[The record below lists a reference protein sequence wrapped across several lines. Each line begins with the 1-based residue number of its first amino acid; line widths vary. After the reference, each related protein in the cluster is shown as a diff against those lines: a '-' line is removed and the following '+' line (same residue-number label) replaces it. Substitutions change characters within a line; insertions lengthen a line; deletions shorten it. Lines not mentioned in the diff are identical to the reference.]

1 MELISRKV
9 SILLSEPVIF
19 AASLGWFGCMDHLI
33 NLCVNDTVRKRDE
46 VKTIISTVRHIVS
59 FVRDS
64 HLAKETLNKY
74 QRSFG
79 KSG

>member
-1 MELISRKV
+1 
-9 SILLSEPVIF
+9 
-19 AASLGWFGCMDHLI
+19 MDHLT

-46 VKTIISTVRHIVS
+46 VKTLVSTVRQIVS
-59 FVRDS
+59 YVRAS